1 MKTKILLYSFLVIS
15 ISILFACNTSQKI
28 RMTQANQEET
38 YIIHAKDKKKM
49 LWIPSGRFQMGAS
62 QEGEYKREYPA
73 HLVEVNGFWIDQ
85 TEVTNREFMCFVE
98 ATGYVTVAERSISW
112 EELKKQAPAGTPKPP
127 DSLLM
132 PGSLVFNSP
141 KFVNG
146 LHDYSQWWKW
156 TIGASWKAPYGPGS
170 SIDNILDHPVVHV
183 CLEDAEAYCNWA
195 GKRLPTEA
203 EWEFAARG
211 GLDGKRF
218 TWGDEDPLKN
228 PKLANIWQGEFP
240 INNTGEDGFF
250 GTSPVGSFPANN
262 YGLLDMT
269 GNVWE
274 WVSDVYNENYYS
286 EFSNMKLCKNPKG
299 ANRSF
304 DSREPYAVKYVNKGG
319 SFLCHVTYCENYR
332 PSAREGTT
340 PDSGMSHLGFR
351 TVSE

>member
-1 MKTKILLYSFLVIS
+1 
-15 ISILFACNTSQKI
+15 
-28 RMTQANQEET
+28 
-38 YIIHAKDKKKM
+38 
-49 LWIPSGRFQMGAS
+49 
-62 QEGEYKREYPA
+62 
-73 HLVEVNGFWIDQ
+73 
-85 TEVTNREFMCFVE
+85 MCFVE
-98 ATGYVTVAERSISW
+98 ATGCVTVAERSISW

-299 ANRSF
+299 ANSSF